1 MPTAAAHEFHSRLG
15 CSTISFRHQ
24 DLATALATIAG
35 LGFTE
40 IDLGALPGVCDHVP
54 YVLDEAA
61 VAEVAA
67 TVAASGLRVRSI
79 NGDIG
84 DLNRPLTEQARTDR
98 QRHLD
103 MLVELAATT
112 GSRALVLP
120 CGALDHD
127 PVDSLAADLDLV
139 AAELTAAARTATDR
153 GVELWT
159 ESLHYHRL
167 CCDIERAQQLSDR
180 LPEEVGI
187 VMDFSHIV
195 ASGGDP
201 GEFVRRFGPRI
212 THVHIRDAV
221 AGNINLSVG
230 NGQVDFGFGLKALA
244 HAGYA
249 GHFSLELETRDITH
263 DERPAAAARAGRF
276 ITELI

>member
-1 MPTAAAHEFHSRLG
+1 MSANDFHRRLG

-24 DLATALATIAG
+24 VLAEALDTISG
-35 LGFTE
+35 LGFAE

-54 YVLDEAA
+54 YILDDAA
-61 VAEVAA
+61 VTEVAA

-84 DLNRPLTEQARTDR
+84 DLNTPLADGPRADRT
-98 QRHLD
+98 RHLD
-103 MLVELAATT
+103 MLIELAVAT

-120 CGALDHD
+120 CGALEHT
-127 PVDSLAADLDLV
+127 PIDSLETDLDLV
-139 AAELTAAARTATDR
+139 AAELSAAAHAATQR

-159 ESLHYHRL
+159 ESLHYFRL
-167 CCDIERAQQLSDR
+167 CGDIERAQLLTDR
-180 LPEEVGI
+180 LPDSVGI

-195 ASGGDP
+195 ASGADP
-201 GEFVRRFGPRI
+201 EDFVRRFGPRI
-212 THVHIRDAV
+212 THVHLRDAV
-221 AGNINLSVG
+221 PGNINLSVG
-230 NGQVDFGFGLKALA
+230 NGDVDFAFGLKTLA
-244 HAGYA
+244 HAGYS

-263 DERPAAAARAGRF
+263 DQRPSATARAGRF

>member
-1 MPTAAAHEFHSRLG
+1 MTSSRPGRFHARLG

-24 DLATALATIAG
+24 TLPHALDTIAG

-54 YVLDEAA
+54 FVLDDAA
-61 VAEVAA
+61 VASVSA
-67 TVAASGLRVRSI
+67 TVTASGLTVRSI

-84 DLNRPLTEQARTDR
+84 DLNAPLNAQ
-98 QRHLD
+98 QRAERDGHLKA
-103 MLVELAATT
+103 LIALAAAT

-120 CGALDHD
+120 CGALNHTPIATLDD
-127 PVDSLAADLDLV
+127 DLDRV
-139 AAELTAAARTATDR
+139 AAELLAAAHTANAS

-159 ESLHYHRL
+159 ESLHFFRL
-167 CCDIERAQQLSDR
+167 CFDIERAQQLTHR
-180 LPEEVGI
+180 LADHVGV

-201 GEFVRRFGPRI
+201 ADFVTRFG
-212 THVHIRDAV
+212 TNVAHVHIRDAV
-221 AGNINLSVG
+221 TGNINLSVG
-230 NGQVDFGFGLKALA
+230 NGAVDFGTGLKSLA
-244 HAGYA
+244 DAGYT

-263 DERPAAAARAGRF
+263 DRRPGMAVQAGD
-276 ITELI
+276 LISALI